1 MTTHIL
7 KKAVETAA
15 EASHKVPKLFGIP
28 TGIKGLDE
36 MFYVA
41 KVEDGKVKKVP
52 LGGIPSRA
60 IVNLTGIPETGKSLI
75 GEQFVVTQASRGYNT
90 FFVTV
95 ETPGPFV
102 VQALQQRATAMN
114 IDWEAIKDRIVLIDA
129 ASNEILRED
138 LKTFLNTL
146 EYAIVNYNTKNG
158 VIDSITGLYE
168 AKEVLARGIVRKV
181 YNFLK
186 SYGQTTILI
195 SQKRGSHEEET
206 AEAAGGYAV
215 SHITDCTIVLSKR
228 LIKTRWEQETYH
240 IPIGN
245 ILRTIRIDGCR
256 MCGHDT
262 ATHIMEITELGLVEV
277 GPPLEEWIKKGGG
290 KKWS

>member
-1 MTTHIL
+1 MKIV
-7 KKAVETAA
+7 KKAVETIG
-15 EASHKVPKLFGIP
+15 EVGTRVPKLFGIP
-28 TGIKGLDE
+28 TGVKGLDE
-36 MFYVA
+36 MFFMA
-41 KVEDGKVKKVP
+41 KIEEGKVRKVP

-75 GEQFVVTQASRGYNT
+75 GEQFAITQASRGYNV

-102 VQALQQRATAMN
+102 VQALQQRANAMN
-114 IDWEAIKDRIVLIDA
+114 VDWESIKDRIVLIDA

-138 LKTFLNTL
+138 LRTFLNTL
-146 EYAIVNYNTKNG
+146 EYAILNYETKNG

-186 SYGQTTILI
+186 QYGQTTILI
-195 SQKRGSHEEET
+195 SQKRGVHEEET

-215 SHITDCTIVLSKR
+215 SHIADCTIVLAKK
-228 LIKTRWEQETYH
+228 LIKTKWEQELYG
-240 IPIGN
+240 ISIGN

-262 ATHIMEITELGLVEV
+262 STHILRITELGLVEV
-277 GPPLEEWIKKGGG
+277 GPKLEEIIKRGSK
-290 KKWS
+290 